1 MKRVALFLSVV
12 ALLLTLGVSNGVGDP
27 IQVASQGRGKAIQK
41 FKPYLE
47 SKIRTQGRTRVMVHL
62 KSPEEPFAQLVG
74 EKVRTRLGRALRLA
88 AIDRLQNRVEE
99 ALGPGFYVRFTH
111 IPYMALEV
119 DQLELVRLSELP
131 EVASIYEDKQ
141 FHPLLNGSVPQIGGD
156 LAWSLG
162 YTGEGQVIAVLDSG
176 IDSSHSALAGKVVDE
191 ACFSSNIFSDSASS
205 LCPSGAEEEVG
216 PGTAIHCD
224 GILGCDHGTHVAG
237 IAASDDSQY
246 TGVAREANLMAVQVF
261 SRIDNL
267 FSCGFFPP
275 CLAAY
280 TSDVIRGLEYVYAQR
295 DNFNIAA
302 VNMSL
307 GGESYSSPEECDEN
321 YPALKAAID
330 NLRAAGIATVVASG
344 NDGYTD
350 AISSPACISTA
361 ISVGAVTGSDDVA
374 YFSNVSPWLKTLA
387 PGEGITSAV
396 PGAGFL
402 SKDGTSMAAPHV
414 AGAVAVLNSV
424 APDAPVD
431 DIEEALTSTGIL
443 ITDAWSGV
451 VLPRV
456 QVDAA
461 AQFLSELYDITH
473 ISLELEQVIT
483 GLDRPVAITHAADGS
498 GRLFIGQQ
506 PGQIM
511 IYNGTATLPTAFLDI
526 SPLVFPVSPGGR
538 EGLLSIAFHPQ
549 YATNGF
555 FYVSYINSVRDM
567 VVARYNVSSYDANV
581 AEGGSELVLLTIPAP
596 PGDHYSGQLAFGSD
610 GYLYVGIGDG
620 AQDGVVAD
628 TARDLRT
635 LLGKVLRIDVDGGTP
650 YAIPPDNPFVSD
662 KKAQDEIW
670 ALGLRNPWRFSF
682 DRLTGDLYI
691 ADVGEE
697 SYEEVNFQPSTSAGG
712 EDYGW
717 NVMEGSQ
724 CYNGTE
730 CDPIGLVTP
739 LAEYD
744 HSEGCAITG
753 GHVYRGEKY
762 AMLRGIYLYGDFC
775 SGRIWGLKRNGAA
788 WQNALLLDTAPAGIS
803 TFGEDEA
810 GDVYLADYTAGEIY
824 RIKAAI
830 SVVTTDLPEGQ
841 VGEAYTTTLRAS
853 GGKRPY
859 TWSLSA
865 GSLPD
870 GLTLDSS
877 TGIIS
882 GVPTIYGISTF
893 TILVEDS
900 NLESATQVLAIRINP
915 PPLEIQTNSLPDA
928 PVNQSYSQT
937 LQASGG
943 WPPYT
948 WTLATGALPTGL
960 NLSPDGIVAGTP
972 TQQEYYAFVVEV
984 TDADGVEDSRALSI
998 AVVGPSGT
1006 IEIGLEE
1013 GVIDPGQ
1020 YGYNY
1025 GMSLHE
1031 TQFVAT
1037 FEGTTT
1043 DLALSVT
1050 GYDIDYVDEIAVYL
1064 NGVLLGYLSPG
1075 SNNGLNAGDSFCIPA
1090 VDQLSGENRIRFA
1103 EKTAGFTWGVTNL
1116 LLAEDMAGT
1125 VCPSEVALT
1134 MGVMDTGQYGYNY
1147 GTSVHETELIATFT
1161 GTTTDVVFSVTG
1173 YDIDYVDEIAVYL
1186 NGVLLGYLSPGA
1198 NNGLNG
1204 RDSFCIAAVDQ
1215 LSGENR
1221 IRLVQKTAGFTWG
1234 VTNLI
1239 VEAGTCS
1246 GGTGSQPEVTLT
1258 VGVMD
1263 TGQYGYNYGSS
1274 LHQTELNAT
1283 FTGTTPQ

>member
-1 MKRVALFLSVV
+1 MKRIVLFLSVV
-12 ALLLTLGVSNGVGDP
+12 VLFLTLGVSGGVGEPAKDG
-27 IQVASQGRGKAIQK
+27 SKGGGKTK
-41 FKPYLE
+41 FNRFLKAKVE
-47 SKIRTQGRTRVMVHL
+47 EEGEVRVIVHVQ
-62 KSPEEPFAQLVG
+62 SPTEPLAQLVG
-74 EKVRTRLGRALRLA
+74 REVRTKLAQDLRTASIRSLQNQVKGA
-88 AIDRLQNRVEE
+88 VGFAPEVEFKNIPFMVFKVDAPRLQLLN
-99 ALGPGFYVRFTH
+99 A
-111 IPYMALEV
+111 
-119 DQLELVRLSELP
+119 LP
-131 EVASIYEDKQ
+131 EVVSIQEDEQ
-141 FHPLLNGSVPQIGGD
+141 FYPVLDNSVPQIGGD
-156 LAWSLG
+156 LAWSSG

-176 IDSSHSALAGKVVDE
+176 IDSSHSAFAGKVVDE
-191 ACFSSNIFSDSASS
+191 ACFSSNNYSDSASS

-216 PGTAIHCD
+216 PGAAINCD

-246 TGVAREANLMAVQVF
+246 AGVARDADLMAVQVF
-261 SRIDNL
+261 SRVDNL
-267 FSCGFFPP
+267 LACGFFPP
-275 CLAAY
+275 CLASY
-280 TSDVIRGLEYVYAQR
+280 TSDVIRGLEYVYDQR
-295 DNFNIAA
+295 DNFDIAV

-307 GGESYSSPEECDEN
+307 GGESYTSPEACDDN

-330 NLRAAGIATVVASG
+330 NLRAVGIATVVASG

-374 YFSNVSPWLKTLA
+374 YFSNISPWLKTLA
-387 PGEGITSAV
+387 PGVGITSAV
-396 PGAGFL
+396 PGGGFQ
-402 SKDGTSMAAPHV
+402 SKDGTSMAGPHV

-443 ITDAWSGV
+443 ITDAWSLV

-483 GLDRPVAITHAADGS
+483 GLDRPIAVTHAGDGS
-498 GRLFIGQQ
+498 GRLFIAQQ
-506 PGQIM
+506 AGQIM
-511 IYNGTATLPTAFLDI
+511 IHDGTATLPIPFLDI
-526 SPLVFPVSPGGR
+526 SPRVFPVPPGGR

-555 FYVSYINSVRDM
+555 FYVSYIDSARDM
-567 VVARYNVSSYDANV
+567 VVARYSVSSYDAN
-581 AEGGSELVLLTIPAP
+581 AADEGSELVILTIPAP
-596 PGDHYSGQLAFGSD
+596 TGDHYGGQLAFGSD

-620 AQDGVVAD
+620 GEDGIVTD

-635 LLGKVLRIDVDGGTP
+635 LNGKVLRIDVDGGTP

-682 DRLTGDLYI
+682 DPLTGDLYI
-691 ADVGEE
+691 ADVGEA
-697 SYEEVNFQPSTSAGG
+697 SYEEVNFQSASSAGG

-717 NVMEGSQ
+717 NIMEGSQ
-724 CYNGTE
+724 CYNGTA
-730 CDPIGLVTP
+730 CDPTGLITP

-753 GHVYRGEKY
+753 GHVYRGNKY
-762 AMLRGIYLYGDFC
+762 AMLQGVYLYADFC
-775 SGRIWGLKRNGAA
+775 SGHIWGLKRNGTT
-788 WQNALLLDTAPAGIS
+788 WQNTLLLETGLAGIS

-810 GDVYLADYTAGEIY
+810 GDVYLADYTTGEIY
-824 RIKAAI
+824 RVKTAI
-830 SVVTTDLPEGQ
+830 SVVTIDLPEGQ
-841 VGEAYTTTLRAS
+841 VAMAYSTILRAS

-859 TWSLSA
+859 TWSITA
-865 GSLPD
+865 GNLPD
-870 GLTLDSS
+870 GLTLDSN
-877 TGIIS
+877 TGAIS
-882 GVPTIYGISTF
+882 GVPTTYGMSTF

-900 NLESATQVLAIRINP
+900 NLESTTQVLTLKINP
-915 PPLEIQTNSLPDA
+915 PPLAIQTQGLPDA

-937 LQASGG
+937 LQVSGG

-948 WTLATGALPTGL
+948 WTLASGLLPPGL
-960 NLSPDGIVAGTP
+960 SLNPDGIIMGTP
-972 TQQEYYAFVVEV
+972 SQQEYYAFVAEV
-984 TDADGVEDSRALSI
+984 TDADGVRDSRELSI

-1013 GVIDPGQ
+1013 GVIDTGQ
-1020 YGYNY
+1020 YGYDY
-1025 GMSLHE
+1025 GGGFHE
-1031 TQFVAT
+1031 TQFIAT
-1037 FEGTTT
+1037 FEGTTK

-1075 SNNGLNAGDSFCIPA
+1075 SNNGLNGGDSFCIPA
-1090 VDQLSGENRIRFA
+1090 VDQLPGENRIRFA

-1116 LLAEDMAGT
+1116 LVAEDTAGT

-1147 GTSVHETELIATFT
+1147 GSSLHQTELIATFT
-1161 GTTTDVVFSVTG
+1161 GTSTDVVFSLTG

-1186 NGVLLGYLSPGA
+1186 NGVQLGYLSPGA
-1198 NNGLNG
+1198 NNGLNAG
-1204 RDSFCIAAVDQ
+1204 DSFSIPAVEQ
-1215 LSGENR
+1215 LSGENQ

-1234 VTNLI
+1234 VTNLLV
-1239 VEAGTCS
+1239 VE
-1246 GGTGSQPEVTLT
+1246 GS
-1258 VGVMD
+1258 
-1263 TGQYGYNYGSS
+1263 
-1274 LHQTELNAT
+1274 
-1283 FTGTTPQ
+1283 